1 MPVSHKKMSGVLR
14 RMACLFR
21 PPVDLATETTADEVA
36 RLWVTVLGD
45 AMDDASVSHAAM
57 EIARSLRR
65 FPTPVDF
72 LELAPLF
79 KTTAAG
85 AAPAATQPTGQSA

>member
-1 MPVSHKKMSGVLR
+1 MPVSHKKMNGVLR

-21 PPVDLATETTADEVA
+21 PPVDLATEATADEVA

-45 AMDDASVSHAAM
+45 AMNDDSVSHAALLL
-57 EIARSLRR
+57 ARSQRR

-79 KTTAAG
+79 KTTEAG
-85 AAPAATQPTGQSA
+85 AAPAATEPTGQSA